1 MNKLGIFVAVLL
13 VLGAVFAAPDVQ
25 WFSPTPANNSPYYPS
40 VLTLNFTSN
49 ETFSNS
55 GTFIEIDGQNFT
67 CTPNAA
73 NTSCNYTV
81 PYLQRK
87 FNHSYNVTG
96 YANISNVSVPTELR
110 VVNYQGCGFVSKN
123 ETLVH
128 TVGNLTETSTCL
140 ALNAS
145 GITLDGNGY
154 YLGVENTTSGISASG
169 LENITIKNIIVQG
182 GTWGILLTAVN
193 DSVVENVSV
202 YGIAGSTDGIALID
216 SDRNNI
222 TGSTIMS
229 YGYGLYATSNSDYNN
244 ISLNS
249 VTQNVVGIFVSD
261 IGNIIDSNTVFRNTG
276 QGVILSSTQ
285 STAIDRNTIDGNG
298 YGVGAANANDSIF
311 WRNHYYNNT
320 NQDMYFVNTDNDSK
334 IIILSYDAFDNPL
347 GNWVNYT
354 RIAMLD
360 VMAYNDSYDIVWSSF
375 GTIPSNLSVFAGKS
389 IAIDKGVLSST
400 PVIDELVVFWN
411 ASESAAYNESL
422 FQLWTDEFPGTFTL
436 YGNQTL
442 NTTTNLIQASDV
454 NVTGWARY
462 GILYYSGTTPTPTN
476 SDALSQMITI
486 LILGIVLAV
495 IVVVVPNAM
504 GFSVDSGPVMI
515 LIGLATMVILVYNY
529 IIGAI

>member
-169 LENITIKNIIVQG
+169 LENITIKNII
-182 GTWGILLTAVN
+182 
-193 DSVVENVSV
+193 
-202 YGIAGSTDGIALID
+202 
-216 SDRNNI
+216 
-222 TGSTIMS
+222 
-229 YGYGLYATSNSDYNN
+229 
-244 ISLNS
+244 
-249 VTQNVVGIFVSD
+249 
-261 IGNIIDSNTVFRNTG
+261 GN
-276 QGVILSSTQ
+276 
-285 STAIDRNTIDGNG
+285 
-298 YGVGAANANDSIF
+298 
-311 WRNHYYNNT
+311 
-320 NQDMYFVNTDNDSK
+320 YFS
-334 IIILSYDAFDNPL
+334 
-347 GNWVNYT
+347 
-354 RIAMLD
+354 
-360 VMAYNDSYDIVWSSF
+360 
-375 GTIPSNLSVFAGKS
+375 
-389 IAIDKGVLSST
+389 
-400 PVIDELVVFWN
+400 
-411 ASESAAYNESL
+411 
-422 FQLWTDEFPGTFTL
+422 
-436 YGNQTL
+436 
-442 NTTTNLIQASDV
+442 
-454 NVTGWARY
+454 
-462 GILYYSGTTPTPTN
+462 
-476 SDALSQMITI
+476 
-486 LILGIVLAV
+486 
-495 IVVVVPNAM
+495 
-504 GFSVDSGPVMI
+504 
-515 LIGLATMVILVYNY
+515 
-529 IIGAI
+529 